1 LEAFGTLHHLDS
13 LSKAQ
18 RDLTLL
24 SFAVAVKRIGMLKR
38 WTSLLIS
45 AVTISILAPVSTA
58 MRAKSADGK
67 VDANENSSVQSE
79 VPASRLARL
88 RHGINLSHWFA
99 QSADYSQA
107 HLESH
112 TTVED
117 IALIRSIGFDH
128 VRLTLE
134 PAPLFNG
141 DDPGRLKAEHLKYLD
156 NALDMILA
164 QGLAV
169 IVDVHPSDEFKVRL
183 NSNDRQIEAFGKFW
197 RALAQHLS
205 TRDPERVFLEVINEP
220 MVEDGYRWFGMQGK
234 LISAVRSG
242 APHHTIIASGHR
254 WSGIAELLFLQP
266 YADRNI
272 IYNFHFYEPM
282 AFTHQGA
289 SWAGGNLSFYK
300 NIPYPSN
307 PESISKVLDTIQ
319 DDPAR
324 YNLLRYGEDGW
335 NATRI
340 DREIGMAAAWAAKYQ
355 LPLTCNEFGTFRK
368 FAPPAD
374 RAVWIRDMRTALEK
388 YGIGWTMWDY
398 AGGFAVVNKQN
409 GHATP
414 DAEIVK
420 ALGLV
425 VKK

>member
-1 LEAFGTLHHLDS
+1 MPA
-13 LSKAQ
+13 
-18 RDLTLL
+18 
-24 SFAVAVKRIGMLKR
+24 KRIGMLTR
-38 WTSLLIS
+38 LIFLPIT
-45 AVTISILAPVSTA
+45 AVTIAILAPVSTA
-58 MRAKSADGK
+58 LVPASPIAQ
-67 VDANENSSVQSE
+67 VDDSEYSSVQSE

-99 QSADYSQA
+99 QSADYSRA

-112 TTVED
+112 TTAAD
-117 IALIRSIGFDH
+117 IALIRKLGFDH

-141 DDPGRLKAEHLKYLD
+141 DDPGKPNVEHLKYLD

-169 IVDVHPSDEFKVRL
+169 IVDIHPSDDFKTRL

-220 MVEDGYRWFGMQGK
+220 MAEDGYRWFGMQGK
-234 LISAVRSG
+234 LISAIRAG
-242 APHHTIIASGHR
+242 APQHTIIASGHR
-254 WSGIAELLFLQP
+254 WSGLAELLFMQP

-272 IYNFHFYEPM
+272 IYNFHFYEPF

-289 SWAGGNLSFYK
+289 TWAGPNPPFYK
-300 NIPYPSN
+300 NIPYPSS
-307 PESISKVLDTIQ
+307 PESVSKVLDTVQ
-319 DDPAR
+319 NESAR
-324 YNLLRYGEDGW
+324 NDLLRYGEERW
-335 NATRI
+335 NAARI
-340 DREIGMAAAWAAKYQ
+340 DREIGMAAAWAAKYRV
-355 LPLTCNEFGTFRK
+355 PLTCNEFGTFRN

-374 RAVWIRDMRTALEK
+374 RAAWIKDMRTALEK
-388 YGIGWTMWDY
+388 HGIGWTMWDY
-398 AGGFAVVNKQN
+398 AGGFGVVNKQN

-414 DAEIVK
+414 DEEVVK
-420 ALGLV
+420 ALGLG